1 MIQVSSNG
9 NTLACIPKK
18 SPYFGSQA
26 LKATSRA
33 CFDTEQALKLSW
45 IPLNSSSV
53 YLVIYTFVIE
63 NSKYPSSKTVTPIFR
78 NFESPN
84 RSFRK
89 ITIISKKHIKHMFS
103 AKKHIFF
110 TKHIE
115 KYIFFSKKYIKH
127 IKHIEKYMDFSE
139 KSEKRSHFWQE
150 KKLPS
155 RPV

>member
-1 MIQVSSNG
+1 
-9 NTLACIPKK
+9 
-18 SPYFGSQA
+18 
-26 LKATSRA
+26 
-33 CFDTEQALKLSW
+33 
-45 IPLNSSSV
+45 
-53 YLVIYTFVIE
+53 
-63 NSKYPSSKTVTPIFR
+63 
-78 NFESPN
+78 
-84 RSFRK
+84 
-89 ITIISKKHIKHMFS
+89 MFS

-139 KSEKRSHFWQE
+139 KSVKRSHFWQE